1 MGLNSGFRGDFAGFS
16 CLNFWD
22 FWVSAILIAIRLKV
36 DRDHDEQIPRSGR
49 RLIAIR
55 LSVDRNQLEDLGD
68 RDQGLGRIAIL
79 WNFIAL

>member
-1 MGLNSGFRGDFAGFS
+1 MN
-16 CLNFWD
+16 
-22 FWVSAILIAIRLKV
+22 V

-55 LSVDRNQLEDLGD
+55 LGVDRDQLEDFGD

-79 WNFIAL
+79 WKSFAL

>member
-1 MGLNSGFRGDFAGFS
+1 MFEFLGFLGFCDS
-16 CLNFWD
+16 D
-22 FWVSAILIAIRLKV
+22 RDQVEV

-55 LSVDRNQLEDLGD
+55 LSVDRDQLEDLGD

-79 WNFIAL
+79 